1 MNLSGCLRVLLLTLI
16 LAGLEAVT
24 VVHHHPDNE
33 YVLEHEV
40 TYEAAIAEARKLQL
54 FHGEIIFQLFLFC
67 RKYILALIKA
77 KTHNKETDSLNHF
90 SHSLIYF
97 IITLARVFAFFDL
110 SLYFILKYLCVEFRV
125 LFIHHC

>member
-1 MNLSGCLRVLLLTLI
+1 MILI

-54 FHGEIIFQLFLFC
+54 YHGEIIYYFFFFLRKIYNVKCYRRLLLF
-67 RKYILALIKA
+67 I
-77 KTHNKETDSLNHF
+77 NSSQGDDSLY
-90 SHSLIYF
+90 HSYVAEIYV
-97 IITLARVFAFFDL
+97 ISQVCFFDL
-110 SLYFILKYLCVEFRV
+110 SLCIE
-125 LFIHHC
+125 